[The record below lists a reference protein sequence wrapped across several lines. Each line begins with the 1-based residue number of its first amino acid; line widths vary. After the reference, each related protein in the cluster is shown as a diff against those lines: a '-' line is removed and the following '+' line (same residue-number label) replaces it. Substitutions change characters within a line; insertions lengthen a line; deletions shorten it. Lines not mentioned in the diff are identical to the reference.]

1 MIELKSVKKSYGDK
15 VVIPNLDLKILNGKT
30 HCLLGSSGSGKTT
43 ILRIISGLT
52 DIDQGEVL
60 IQGTPLNNLSPLE
73 FASKV
78 GYVSQ
83 EGGLFPH
90 ITCWDNIL
98 LPGKIHGRDLSEL
111 KSRVV
116 EFCKMVD
123 LQISLLDQVPS
134 RLSGG
139 QRQRVALIRGL
150 ILDPEILLL
159 DEPMSALDPLVRAG
173 LQKQLK
179 VLFNQ
184 LGKTVLLITHDLHEA
199 SYLGDVIHLLNQGRV
214 IQEGQFNDLYK
225 NPKEDFVKEF
235 LQAQIPLDLMGDTHA

>member
-15 VVIPNLDLKILNGKT
+15 VVIPNLDFKVLNGKT

-52 DIDQGEVL
+52 QVDQGEVI
-60 IQGTPLNNLSPLE
+60 IQGTPLSNLSTQE

-78 GYVSQ
+78 GYISQ

-98 LPGKIHGRDLSEL
+98 LPGKVHGRNIDEL
-111 KSRVV
+111 KKKTI

-123 LQISLLDQVPS
+123 LQISLLDKVPS
-134 RLSGG
+134 QLSGG

-159 DEPMSALDPLVRAG
+159 DEPMSALDPLVRAS

-179 VLFNQ
+179 VLFKE
-184 LGKTVLLITHDLHEA
+184 LAKTVLLITHDLHEA

-225 NPKEDFVKEF
+225 NPKEEFVKEF
-235 LQAQIPLDLMGDTHA
+235 LQAQIPLDLMGDAHV